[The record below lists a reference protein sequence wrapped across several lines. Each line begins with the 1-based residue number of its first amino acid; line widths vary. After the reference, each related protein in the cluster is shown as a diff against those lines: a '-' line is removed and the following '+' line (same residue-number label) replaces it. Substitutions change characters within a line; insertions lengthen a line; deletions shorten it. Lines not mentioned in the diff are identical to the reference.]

1 MTTQNFFYITSS
13 SAIILLSLLFV
24 ILIILGIIIAL
35 RIAKTFKN
43 VSQAS
48 EQVNKTAKALKEKL
62 KISSLMGP
70 FMEGLKEI
78 VLLLREKREGREG
91 KKKKKKD

>member
-13 SAIILLSLLFV
+13 SAIIVLSLLFV
-24 ILIILGIIIAL
+24 VLIILGIVIAL
-35 RIAKTFKN
+35 RLARTFKN

-48 EQVNKTAKALKEKL
+48 EQVNKTAKELREKL
-62 KISSLMGP
+62 KVSALIGI

-78 VLLLREKREGREG
+78 ILLVKEKREGNER

>member
-13 SAIILLSLLFV
+13 SAIIILSLLFLV
-24 ILIILGIIIAL
+24 LIVLGIVIAV
-35 RIAKTFKN
+35 RIARTFKN

-48 EQVNKTAKALKEKL
+48 EQVSKTATELREKL
-62 KISSLMGP
+62 KVSALMGT

-78 VLLLREKREGREG
+78 ILLVKEKRAGDGGKKE
-91 KKKKKKD
+91 KKKK

>member
-13 SAIILLSLLFV
+13 SAIIILSLLFV
-24 ILIILGIIIAL
+24 VLIILGIVIAV
-35 RIAKTFKN
+35 RIAKTFRN

-48 EQVNKTAKALKEKL
+48 EHVSKTAKELREKL
-62 KISSLMGP
+62 KVSVLMGT

-78 VLLLREKREGREG
+78 ILLVKEKRESNEG